1 MARLPPWIRSSLM
14 TDRAFG
20 HVHGEVSSKGLHTV
34 CQSARCPNLHECW
47 QKGTAT
53 FLLLGGNCTR
63 RCKFCAVDRGRP
75 EALDDREP
83 TRVAEAAASMKLS
96 YVVLTSVTRDDL
108 ADGGAGVFAA
118 TIDELRRVIPG
129 VRVEVLVPDFQ
140 GLETAM
146 ATVLKAGPDV
156 FAHNIETV
164 RRLQSEIR
172 PQASYEVS
180 MGVLRFAAK
189 WQPAVGVKSGL
200 MVGLGETD
208 EEVRQTLDDL
218 AGVGCRMVTIGQYLA
233 PSRDHRP
240 VSRFVPPE
248 QFEVYAAW
256 AREAGF
262 SRVASAPLVRSSYMA
277 EELMEAE
284 AG

>member
-1 MARLPPWIRSSLM
+1 MARLPPWIRSSLT

-20 HVHGEVSSKGLHTV
+20 HVHGEVSSRGLHTV

-47 QKGTAT
+47 QRGTAT
-53 FLLLGGNCTR
+53 FLLLGSHCTR
-63 RCKFCAVDRGRP
+63 GCRFCAVDHGRP
-75 EALDDREP
+75 GALESGEP
-83 TRVAEAAASMKLS
+83 VRVAEAAASMKLS

-108 ADGGAGVFAA
+108 ADGGAGVFAE
-118 TIDELRRVIPG
+118 TMVELRRAIPG

-140 GLETAM
+140 GLEDSM
-146 ATVLKAGPDV
+146 STVLRAQPDV

-164 RRLQSEIR
+164 RRLQPDVR

-180 MGVLRFAAK
+180 MGVLRFAAA

-208 EEVRQTLDDL
+208 EEVRETLHDL
-218 AGVGCRMVTIGQYLA
+218 AAAGCRMVTIGQYLA
-233 PSRDHRP
+233 PTRNHHP
-240 VSRFVPPE
+240 VSRFVPPG
-248 QFEVYAAW
+248 QFDVYAGW

-262 SRVASAPLVRSSYMA
+262 NRVASAPLVRSSYMA
-277 EELMEAE
+277 EELMKA

>member
-63 RCKFCAVDRGRP
+63 RCKFCAVDRGQP

-118 TIDELRRVIPG
+118 TIAELRRVIPG

-180 MGVLRFAAK
+180 MDVLRFAAK

-218 AGVGCRMVTIGQYLA
+218 AGAGCRMVTIGQYLA
-233 PSRDHRP
+233 PSRNHRA

>member
-1 MARLPPWIRSSLM
+1 MARLPPWIRSSLT

-20 HVHGEVSSKGLHTV
+20 QVHGEVSSRGLHTV

-47 QKGTAT
+47 QRGTAT
-53 FLLLGGNCTR
+53 FLLLGNHCTR
-63 RCKFCAVDRGRP
+63 GCRFCAVDHGRP
-75 EALDDREP
+75 GALDAGEP
-83 TRVAEAAASMKLS
+83 ARVAEAAASMKLS

-108 ADGGAGVFAA
+108 PDGGAGVFAETMA
-118 TIDELRRVIPG
+118 ELRRAIPG

-140 GLETAM
+140 GLEDSM
-146 ATVLKAGPDV
+146 SVVLRVQPDV

-164 RRLQSEIR
+164 RRLQPDVR

-180 MGVLRFAAK
+180 MRVLRYAAA
-189 WQPAVGVKSGL
+189 WEPAVGVKSGL

-208 EEVRQTLDDL
+208 EEVRETLHDL
-218 AGVGCRMVTIGQYLA
+218 AGAGCRVVTIGQYLA
-233 PSRDHRP
+233 PTRDHHP

-248 QFEVYAAW
+248 QFDVYAGW

-277 EELMEAE
+277 EELMKA

>member
-1 MARLPPWIRSSLM
+1 MARLPPWIRSSLT

-20 HVHGEVSSKGLHTV
+20 QVHGEVSSRGLHTV

-47 QKGTAT
+47 QRGTAT
-53 FLLLGGNCTR
+53 FLLLGNHCTR
-63 RCKFCAVDRGRP
+63 GCRFCAVDHGRP
-75 EALDDREP
+75 EALDAGEP
-83 TRVAEAAASMKLS
+83 ARVAEAASSMKLS

-108 ADGGAGVFAA
+108 PDGGAGVFAETMA
-118 TIDELRRVIPG
+118 ELRRAIPG

-140 GLETAM
+140 GLEDSM
-146 ATVLKAGPDV
+146 SVVLRAQPDV

-164 RRLQSEIR
+164 RRLQPDVR

-180 MGVLRFAAK
+180 MGVLRYAAA
-189 WQPAVGVKSGL
+189 WEPAVGVKSGL

-208 EEVRQTLDDL
+208 EEVRETLHDL
-218 AGVGCRMVTIGQYLA
+218 AAAGCRMVTIGQYLT
-233 PSRDHRP
+233 PTRDHHP

-248 QFEVYAAW
+248 QFDVYAGW

-277 EELMEAE
+277 EELMKA